1 MIGLQRSLRRH
12 RWRAGLLV
20 GAVATLVAGLG
31 VATATSANAA
41 AGCRVTYATGG
52 QWPGGFTA
60 NVTVTNLGDRIDG
73 WRVGWTFASG
83 QAVSQ
88 AWNATVTASGSQV
101 TAANVAHNA
110 VLATNGSASFG
121 FNGTWTGSNPAPT
134 AFTLNGVACTG
145 SVGQPSQSPSA
156 PGPSPSASSSP
167 STPPTT
173 PPPTTPP
180 PTTPPPAGNAM
191 AAVAAMQP
199 GWNLGNS
206 LDATGADETS
216 WGNPR
221 ITEALLD
228 GLRAQGFKSIRIPV
242 TWGQHQGGAPN
253 YTIDAAYLA
262 RVKEVVG
269 WALADGFYVMVN
281 IHHDSWQWINTM
293 PTDRTNVLA
302 RYNATWA
309 QLAAAFRDSPAKLV
323 LESVNEPQFTG
334 SSDDAQNAALLNE
347 LNTSFRTIVRNSG
360 GGNATRLLVLP
371 TLHTSADQ
379 ARLDELAATFTA
391 VNDPNLIATVH
402 YYGYWPFSV
411 NIAGGYRF
419 DATAQKDLTDMFDR
433 ISTTFVARGI
443 PVIIGEYGLLGFDR
457 HIGTIEQGEK
467 LKFFELFGYQ
477 ARAKN
482 VTTMLWDNGQHFG
495 RTSLQWSD
503 PELIAQIKSSWTT
516 RSGTAASDLV
526 FSARSAAVTSK
537 TVTLNLNGTTFT
549 GLRQGSTEL
558 VRGTDYTISG
568 DQLTLT
574 AALLTRLSGSRA
586 YGVNATLH
594 AHLSAGVPWR
604 LNLITYDTPLLSAA
618 TGTTSAFTIP
628 TTFRGD
634 QLATMEATYADGSNA
649 GPQNWTPF
657 KEFDYTFAPDYTGN
671 VITLKPEFFAEV
683 NDGSRV
689 TLKFHFWSGAV
700 VTYYVT
706 RSGTTVTGTVA

>member
-1 MIGLQRSLRRH
+1 MIGLQGSSRRS
-12 RWRAGLLV
+12 RWRTGLLA

-41 AGCRVTYATGG
+41 AGCRVTYANAG

-73 WRVGWTFASG
+73 WRLGWTFPSG
-83 QAVSQ
+83 QTVSQ
-88 AWNATVTASGSQV
+88 AWNATVTASGAQV
-101 TAANVAHNA
+101 TAANVSHNA

-121 FNGTWTGSNPAPT
+121 FNGTWTGSNIAPT

-145 SVGQPSQSPSA
+145 GVGGPSPAPSSPG
-156 PGPSPSASSSP
+156 PGPSPSSSP
-167 STPPTT
+167 STPP
-173 PPPTTPP
+173 
-180 PTTPPPAGNAM
+180 PAGTAT

-206 LDATGADETS
+206 FDATGADETS

-221 ITEALLD
+221 VTEALLD
-228 GLRAQGFKSIRIPV
+228 GIKAQGFKSIRIPV
-242 TWGQHQGGAPN
+242 TWGQHQGGAPG
-253 YTIDAAYLA
+253 YAIDAAYLN

-269 WALADGFYVMVN
+269 WALADGLYVMVN
-281 IHHDSWQWINTM
+281 VHHDSWQWINTM
-293 PTDRTNVLA
+293 PTDRANVLA
-302 RYNATWA
+302 RYNATWT
-309 QLAAAFRDSPAKLV
+309 QLATAFRDSPAELV

-334 SSDDAQNAALLNE
+334 SSGDAQNATLLNE

-379 ARLDELAATFTA
+379 ARLDELAGTFTA
-391 VNDPNLIATVH
+391 MNDPNLIATVH

-433 ISTTFVARGI
+433 ISATFVARGI

-457 HIGTIEQGEK
+457 HTGTIEQGEK
-467 LKFFELFGYQ
+467 LKFFELFGYY
-477 ARAKN
+477 ARTRK

-495 RTSLQWSD
+495 RTSLQWQD
-503 PELIAQIKSSWTT
+503 PELVAQLRSSWTT
-516 RSGTAASDLV
+516 RSGTASSDLV
-526 FSARSAAVTSK
+526 FSARSAAIASK

-549 GLRQGSTEL
+549 GLRQGSTDL
-558 VRGTDYTISG
+558 VRGTDYTITG

-574 AALLTRLSGSRA
+574 AAALTRLSGSRA

-594 AHLSAGVPWR
+594 VQFSQGVPWR
-604 LNLITYDTPLLSAA
+604 LNLLTYDTPVLQSA
-618 TGTTSAFTIP
+618 TGTTAAYAIP
-628 TTFRGD
+628 ATFRGD

-649 GPQNWTPF
+649 GPQNWTPY

-671 VITLKPEFFAEV
+671 VIQLKPEFFAEV
-683 NDGSRV
+683 TDGSRV

-700 VTYYVT
+700 VTYSIT
-706 RSGTTVTGTVA
+706 KSGTSVTGTAG